1 MDQQLLVFLK
11 VAEVENF
18 SRAAVELHM
27 TQPAVSQHIQA
38 LELRMGTKLLERT
51 NKYVRLNKAGEIV
64 YHHGKTIFQT
74 YQQMNELV
82 DDLVFNGKGE
92 VSIGAS
98 YTFGEYILPHII
110 AQLRG
115 EYPLIIPKITI
126 SNTHN
131 IAEMIDQQQLDIGIV
146 EGQFK
151 QETLKVKPL
160 AEDNMFIIIS
170 RNHRLS
176 NRTQLQLTELQ
187 EETWILR
194 EVGSGTREAAEKMF
208 TFYDFTPKEIMEF
221 GSTQIIKESV
231 EAGIGISLLS
241 HWAVRKETKLGTLK
255 LLKVNEQPIVRQF
268 SIIRK
273 NTKFHT
279 KASEVFLDILQESQ
293 ALTFTD

>member
-64 YHHGKTIFQT
+64 YHHGKKIFQT
-74 YQQMNELV
+74 YQRMNELV
-82 DDLVFNGKGE
+82 NDLVFIGKGE

-110 AQLRG
+110 ALLRQ

-126 SNTHN
+126 ANTHN
-131 IAEMIDQQQLDIGIV
+131 IAEMIAQQQLDIGIV
-146 EGQFK
+146 EGHFK
-151 QETLKVKPL
+151 QETLEIEPL
-160 AEDNMFIIIS
+160 AKDNMFIIVS
-170 RNHRLS
+170 KNHRLS
-176 NRTQLQLTELQ
+176 NKTEIQLSELQ
-187 EETWILR
+187 DETWILR
-194 EVGSGTREAAEKMF
+194 EIGSGTREAAEKMF
-208 TFYDFTPKEIMEF
+208 TLCDFTPKEIMEF

-231 EAGIGISLLS
+231 EAGVGISLLS
-241 HWAVRKETKLGTLK
+241 HWAVRKEVHFESLK
-255 LLKVNEQPIVRQF
+255 LLKVNKEPIIRNF

-273 NTKFHT
+273 NTEFHT
-279 KASEVFLDILQESQ
+279 KASEVFLETLRKSQ
-293 ALTFTD
+293 ALIFTD